1 MWKYFPFFLW
11 KLMFLRQS
19 VANYNWTSDCI
30 QLNLQNIDIQTYFN
44 FAAVFDNFSYSIKN
58 LNSDKRQLVSQTL
71 SLKNFSEKNC
81 HWENCIYE
89 LWSCEIGWHLYIS
102 MWARG
107 EKIGWSSLSETKLKY
122 DLQTFALFVFCS
134 ILKV

>member
-1 MWKYFPFFLW
+1 
-11 KLMFLRQS
+11 MFLRQS
-19 VANYNWTSDCI
+19 VANYNRTGDCI

-81 HWENCIYE
+81 H
-89 LWSCEIGWHLYIS
+89 
-102 MWARG
+102 
-107 EKIGWSSLSETKLKY
+107 
-122 DLQTFALFVFCS
+122 
-134 ILKV
+134 